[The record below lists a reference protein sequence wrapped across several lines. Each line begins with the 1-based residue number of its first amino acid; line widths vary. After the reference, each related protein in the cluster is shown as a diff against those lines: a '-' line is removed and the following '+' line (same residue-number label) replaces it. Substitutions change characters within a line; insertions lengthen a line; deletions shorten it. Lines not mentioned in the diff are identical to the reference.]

1 MKRLLISV
9 AGLSLITG
17 LTFAQMRDVPP
28 GHWAYQSIEQLVQL
42 GIIEGYPDGTFR
54 PNRTMT
60 RAEFAQAI
68 ARAYRNIDQR
78 LVALNRRV
86 EELANRPQGGGQ
98 TDTSALERQINE
110 LRAQVQELQKLNEAI
125 QTLQRLAQTF
135 QQELAGLGVDVDT
148 LKRDFASLRARV
160 EALEGKEEK
169 FKMSGDLTFG
179 VYGAHSIDGKDV
191 YTYNR
196 TTVDPGKFLETIA
209 VPHELGLTF
218 SGQINDEVT
227 GSATFIL
234 GNYLPYVKGS
244 GKSAFANNP
253 LIQQQVPS
261 ITAPYAIGNTDI
273 VIWEAFVKAPI
284 DIFGAKVDV
293 TVGRYPAKITPF
305 TLQRIKPDYYLN
317 FPRYGDGAF
326 RVDGGALGFDFDTFR
341 LNLWAAQVNQQS
353 NNGVFNR
360 LFAQNHNSSV
370 VDAGNDPVAIDQFAG
385 ARLEFDA
392 IRGEETNL
400 TIGATYYAAGLGT
413 NRNFRFGTLNPQ
425 NVNPRPINRM
435 DVFGADI
442 KAKFA
447 GFNIG
452 VEYAQSDFLRDTD
465 RVLSKDNWALDA
477 NLGYNFG
484 PNLGIT
490 AGYREVR
497 PYFAA
502 PGAWGRVG
510 YLYNPSDLRGF
521 YAGVNYA
528 ASEDLKINI
537 TGAFLEGTGRIAPP
551 NGYGTSDEVIQ
562 VLAGVDYRLTDRLNV
577 SLNYEGVFW
586 NLKGS
591 GGGAKPVW
599 NYLTLGV
606 GYDLG
611 ENTALNV
618 LYQIIDTDG
627 KGVGSA
633 NIGGQLV
640 GGVFTG
646 GPAPG
651 KNGGAVAATTLSVK
665 F

>member
-42 GIIEGYPDGTFR
+42 GIIEGFPDGTFR

-68 ARAYRNIDQR
+68 ARAYRNIDER
-78 LVALNRRV
+78 LRALDRRIS
-86 EELANRPQGGGQ
+86 EIRPQGGQ
-98 TDTSALERQINE
+98 QVDTSALERQINE
-110 LRAQVQELQKLNEAI
+110 LRAQIEELKKLNEAI

-191 YTYNR
+191 YTFNR
-196 TTVDPGKFLETIA
+196 TTIGSGKFLQEIA

-218 SGQINDEVT
+218 SGQLNDEVT

-234 GNYLPYVKGS
+234 GNYLPYVRGA
-244 GKSAFANNP
+244 GKSALTTF
-253 LIQQQVPS
+253 
-261 ITAPYAIGNTDI
+261 TGPYAIGNTDI

-284 DIFGAKVDV
+284 DLFGAKVDV

-326 RVDGGALGFDFDTFR
+326 RVDGGAFSFDFDTFR

-353 NNGVFNR
+353 TGGFVFNR

-370 VDAGNDPVAIDQFAG
+370 VNAGNNPVSIDQFAG

-400 TIGATYYAAGLGT
+400 TVGATYYAAGLGT
-413 NRNFRFGTLNPQ
+413 NQNFRFGTLNPQ
-425 NVNPRPINRM
+425 NVNPRPIDRL

-447 GFNIG
+447 GFDIG
-452 VEYAQSDFLRDTD
+452 VEYAQSDFLNGTS
-465 RVLSKDNWALDA
+465 RVLSTDNWALDA

-521 YAGVNYA
+521 YAGVNYT
-528 ASEDLKINI
+528 ASEDLKINL
-537 TGAFLEGTGRIAPP
+537 TGAFLEGTGRVV
-551 NGYGTSDEVIQ
+551 NGYTTNDEVIQ
-562 VLAGVDYRLTDRLNV
+562 VLAGVDYRLSERLNV

-586 NLKGS
+586 KLGS
-591 GGGAKPVW
+591 VAGSPKPVW

-627 KGVGSA
+627 KGA
-633 NIGGQLV
+633 PAA
-640 GGVFTG
+640 FRG
-646 GPAPG
+646 GPNAN

>member
-1 MKRLLISV
+1 MKRWLISV

-68 ARAYRNIDQR
+68 ARAYRNIDER
-78 LVALNRRV
+78 LRALDRRIS
-86 EELANRPQGGGQ
+86 EIRPQDDQ
-98 TDTSALERQINE
+98 KVDTSALERQINE
-110 LRAQVQELQKLNEAI
+110 LRAQIEELKKLNEAI

-179 VYGAHSIDGKDV
+179 VYGAYSIDGKDV
-191 YTYNR
+191 FTLNR
-196 TTVDPGKFLETIA
+196 TTLGPGKFLEAIA

-218 SGQINDEVT
+218 SGQLNDEVS

-234 GNYLPYVKGS
+234 GNYLPYVGGS
-244 GKSAFANNP
+244 GLSA
-253 LIQQQVPS
+253 L
-261 ITAPYAIGNTDI
+261 TAFTGPYTIGNTDI

-284 DIFGAKVDV
+284 DIFGAKVNL

-326 RVDGGALGFDFDTFR
+326 RVDGGALSFDFDTFR

-370 VDAGNDPVAIDQFAG
+370 VDAGNNPVAIDQFAG

-400 TIGATYYAAGLGT
+400 TVGATYYAAGVGRG
-413 NRNFRFGTLNPQ
+413 RNFRFGTLNPQ
-425 NVNPRPINRM
+425 NVNPRPIDRL

-452 VEYAQSDFLRDTD
+452 VEYAQSDFLRDTN
-465 RVLSKDNWALDA
+465 RVLSRDNWALNA
-477 NLGYNFG
+477 NLGYSFG

-490 AGYREVR
+490 AGYLEVR

-502 PGAWGRVG
+502 PGAWGRIG

-521 YAGVNYA
+521 YAGVNYT
-528 ASEDLKINI
+528 ASEDLKINLS
-537 TGAFLEGTGRIAPP
+537 GAFLEGTGRVPR
-551 NGYGTSDEVIQ
+551 GYTKNDELIQ
-562 VLAGVDYRLTDRLNV
+562 VLAGVDYRLSERFTV

-591 GGGAKPVW
+591 GGGRKPVW
-599 NYLTLGV
+599 NYFTLGV

-618 LYQIIDTDG
+618 LYQILDTDG
-627 KGVGSA
+627 KGTPVPFS
-633 NIGGQLV
+633 
-640 GGVFTG
+640 G
-646 GPAPG
+646 GPATDR
-651 KNGGAVAATTLSVK
+651 KNSGAVAATTLSVK

>member
-1 MKRLLISV
+1 MKRLLVTV

-42 GIIEGYPDGTFR
+42 GILEGYPDGAFR

-68 ARAYRNIDQR
+68 ARAYRNIDER
-78 LVALNRRV
+78 LRALDRRIS
-86 EELANRPQGGGQ
+86 EIRPQDQ
-98 TDTSALERQINE
+98 QVDTSALERQINE

-179 VYGAHSIDGKDV
+179 VYGTHDIDRKNV

-196 TTVDPGKFLETIA
+196 TTVGSNILQTIA

-218 SGQINDEVT
+218 SGQLNDEVT

-234 GNYLPYVKGS
+234 GNYLPYVGGS
-244 GKSAFANNP
+244 GKSA
-253 LIQQQVPS
+253 L
-261 ITAPYAIGNTDI
+261 TAFTGPYTIDNTDI

-284 DIFGAKVDV
+284 DLFGAKVDV

-326 RVDGGALGFDFDTFR
+326 RVDGGALGFNFDTFR

-360 LFAQNHNSSV
+360 LFAQNHNASV
-370 VDAGNDPVAIDQFAG
+370 VDANNNPVAIDQFTG

-392 IRGEETNL
+392 IRGEDTNL
-400 TIGATYYAAGLGT
+400 TVGATYYAAGIGAGQ
-413 NRNFRFGTLNPQ
+413 NFQFGTLNPQ
-425 NVNPRPINRM
+425 NVNPRPIDRL

-452 VEYAQSDFLRDTD
+452 VEYAQSDFLRDTN
-465 RVLSKDNWALDA
+465 RVLSTDNWALDA
-477 NLGYNFG
+477 NLGYSFG

-490 AGYREVR
+490 AGYLEVR

-521 YAGVNYA
+521 YAGVNYT
-528 ASEDLKINI
+528 ASEDLKINL
-537 TGAFLEGTGRIAPP
+537 TGAFLEGTGRVA
-551 NGYGTSDEVIQ
+551 NGYTTNDEVIQ

-586 NLKGS
+586 KLGS
-591 GGGAKPVW
+591 VPGSPKPVW
-599 NYLTLGV
+599 NYFTLGV
-606 GYDLG
+606 GYNLG

-627 KGVGSA
+627 KGTPVPFS
-633 NIGGQLV
+633 
-640 GGVFTG
+640 G
-646 GPAPG
+646 GPATG
-651 KNGGAVAATTLSVK
+651 KNSGAVAATTLSVK

>member
-42 GIIEGYPDGTFR
+42 GILEGYPDGTFR

-68 ARAYRNIDQR
+68 ARAYRNIDER
-78 LVALNRRV
+78 LRALDRRIS
-86 EELANRPQGGGQ
+86 EIRPPDGQ
-98 TDTSALERQINE
+98 PVDTSALEQQINE

-179 VYGAHSIDGKDV
+179 VYAAHSIDGKDV

-196 TTVDPGKFLETIA
+196 TRLGPGKFLEAVA

-218 SGQINDEVT
+218 SGQINEEVS

-234 GNYLPYVKGS
+234 GNYLPYVGGS
-244 GKSAFANNP
+244 GKSAATSF
-253 LIQQQVPS
+253 
-261 ITAPYAIGNTDI
+261 TAPYAISNTDI

-284 DIFGAKVDV
+284 DIFGAKINL

-326 RVDGGALGFDFDTFR
+326 RVDGGAIDLNFDTFR

-353 NNGVFNR
+353 NNGVFNVLR
-360 LFAQNHNSSV
+360 FQNHNSTTT
-370 VDAGNDPVAIDQFAG
+370 APMDQMAG

-392 IRGEETNL
+392 IRGENTNL
-400 TIGATYYAAGLGT
+400 TIGATYYAAGIGPG
-413 NRNFRFGTLNPQ
+413 RSFQFGTLTTTTPAANIDR
-425 NVNPRPINRM
+425 V

-452 VEYAQSDFLRDTD
+452 VEYAQSDFLRDTN
-465 RVLSKDNWALDA
+465 RVLSTDNWALDA

-502 PGAWGRVG
+502 PGAWGRIG

-521 YAGVNYA
+521 YAGVNYT
-528 ASEDLKINI
+528 ASEDLKINL
-537 TGAFLEGTGRIAPP
+537 TGAFLEGTGRVA
-551 NGYGTSDEVIQ
+551 NGYRTNDDVIQ
-562 VLAGVDYRLTDRLNV
+562 VLAGVDYRLSERFTV

-586 NLKGS
+586 NLQGS
-591 GGGAKPVW
+591 GGGRKPVW
-599 NYLTLGV
+599 NYFTLGV
-606 GYDLG
+606 GYNLG

-618 LYQIIDTDG
+618 LYQILDTDG
-627 KGVGSA
+627 KGTPAPFS
-633 NIGGQLV
+633 
-640 GGVFTG
+640 G
-646 GPAPG
+646 GPNAN
-651 KNGGAVAATTLSVK
+651 KNSGAVAATTLSVK

>member
-1 MKRLLISV
+1 MEEDASMKRLLISV

-28 GHWAYQSIEQLVQL
+28 GHWAYQSIEQLVQM

-68 ARAYRNIDQR
+68 ARAYRNIDER
-78 LVALNRRV
+78 LRALDRRIN
-86 EELANRPQGGGQ
+86 EINRPQRDGQ
-98 TDTSALERQINE
+98 QPPTDTSGLQRQIEE
-110 LRAQVQELQKLNEAI
+110 LRKQIDELKKLNEAI

-179 VYGAHSIDGKDV
+179 VYGTHDINRRNV

-196 TTVDPGKFLETIA
+196 TTVGSNILQTIA

-244 GKSAFANNP
+244 GKSALTDLSATATNP
-253 LIQQQVPS
+253 Y
-261 ITAPYAIGNTDI
+261 TIGNTDI
-273 VIWEAFVKAPI
+273 VIWEAYVKAPI

-326 RVDGGALGFDFDTFR
+326 RVDGGALGFNFDTFR

-353 NNGVFNR
+353 NNGVFNVLR
-360 LFAQNHNSSV
+360 FQNHNSTTS
-370 VDAGNDPVAIDQFAG
+370 APMEQMAG

-392 IRGEETNL
+392 IRGEGTNL
-400 TIGATYYAAGLGT
+400 TVGATYYAAGIGAGQ
-413 NRNFRFGTLNPQ
+413 NFQFGTLSTTTPA
-425 NVNPRPINRM
+425 VNIDRV

-452 VEYAQSDFLRDTD
+452 VEYAQSDFLRDTN

-502 PGAWGRVG
+502 PGAWGRIG

-521 YAGVNYA
+521 YAGVNYT
-528 ASEDLKINI
+528 ASEDLKINLS
-537 TGAFLEGTGRIAPP
+537 GAFLEGTGRVTG
-551 NGYGTSDEVIQ
+551 GYTTNDEVIQ
-562 VLAGVDYRLTDRLNV
+562 VLAGVDYRLSERLNV
-577 SLNYEGVFW
+577 SLNYEGVYW
-586 NLKGS
+586 KV
-591 GGGAKPVW
+591 GGVKPVW
-599 NYLTLGV
+599 NYFTLGV

-618 LYQIIDTDG
+618 LYQILDTDG
-627 KGVGSA
+627 KGVTGAAFS
-633 NIGGQLV
+633 
-640 GGVFTG
+640 G
-646 GPAPG
+646 GPATG
-651 KNGGAVAATTLSVK
+651 KNSGAVAATTLSVK

>member
-1 MKRLLISV
+1 MKRLLVTV

-42 GIIEGYPDGTFR
+42 GILEGYPDGTFR

-68 ARAYRNIDQR
+68 ARAYRNIDER
-78 LVALNRRV
+78 LRALDRRIS
-86 EELANRPQGGGQ
+86 EIRPQSDQ
-98 TDTSALERQINE
+98 QVDTSALERQINE

-196 TTVDPGKFLETIA
+196 TRLGPGKFLEAIA

-218 SGQINDEVT
+218 SGQINDEVS

-244 GKSAFANNP
+244 GKSALTDLTNLA
-253 LIQQQVPS
+253 
-261 ITAPYAIGNTDI
+261 TAPYAIGNTDI

-326 RVDGGALGFDFDTFR
+326 RVDGGALGFNFDTFR

-370 VDAGNDPVAIDQFAG
+370 VDAGNNPIAIDQFAG

-400 TIGATYYAAGLGT
+400 TVGATYYAAGIGPQ
-413 NRNFRFGTLNPQ
+413 RNFRFGTLTPS
-425 NVNPRPINRM
+425 NVNQNPINRV

-465 RVLSKDNWALDA
+465 RELSSDNWALDA

-521 YAGVNYA
+521 YAGVNYT
-528 ASEDLKINI
+528 ASEDLKINL
-537 TGAFLEGTGRIAPP
+537 TGAFLEGTGRVA
-551 NGYGTSDEVIQ
+551 NGYTTNDEVIQ

-627 KGVGSA
+627 KGTPAPFS
-633 NIGGQLV
+633 
-640 GGVFTG
+640 G
-646 GPAPG
+646 GPATG
-651 KNGGAVAATTLSVK
+651 KNSGAVAATTLSVK

>member
-1 MKRLLISV
+1 MKRLLMSV

-42 GIIEGYPDGTFR
+42 GIIEGFPDGTFR

-68 ARAYRNIDQR
+68 ARAYRNIDER
-78 LVALNRRV
+78 LRALDRRIS
-86 EELANRPQGGGQ
+86 EIRPQDGQ
-98 TDTSALERQINE
+98 QVDTSALERKINE
-110 LRAQVQELQKLNEAI
+110 LSSQVQELQKLNEAI

-179 VYGAHSIDGKDV
+179 VYGAHSIDGNDV

-196 TTVDPGKFLETIA
+196 TTIGSGKFLQEIA

-218 SGQINDEVT
+218 SGQLNDEVT

-234 GNYLPYVKGS
+234 GNYLPYVGGS
-244 GKSAFANNP
+244 GKSA
-253 LIQQQVPS
+253 L
-261 ITAPYAIGNTDI
+261 TAFTGPYTIGNTDI

-326 RVDGGALGFDFDTFR
+326 RVDGGALGFNFDTFR

-370 VDAGNDPVAIDQFAG
+370 VDTTNNPVAIEQFTG

-392 IRGEETNL
+392 IRGEDTNL
-400 TIGATYYAAGLGT
+400 TVGATYYAAGLGA

-425 NVNPRPINRM
+425 NVNPRPIDRL

-452 VEYAQSDFLRDTD
+452 IEYAQSDFLNDTN
-465 RVLSKDNWALDA
+465 RVLSSDNWALDA

-537 TGAFLEGTGRIAPP
+537 TGAFLEGTGRIPPPPIPPP

-618 LYQIIDTDG
+618 LYQILDTDG
-627 KGVGSA
+627 KGA
-633 NIGGQLV
+633 PAA
-640 GGVFTG
+640 FRG
-646 GPAPG
+646 GPNAN

>member
-42 GIIEGYPDGTFR
+42 GILEGYPDGTFR

-68 ARAYRNIDQR
+68 ARAYRNIDER
-78 LVALNRRV
+78 LRALDRR
-86 EELANRPQGGGQ
+86 L
-98 TDTSALERQINE
+98 TALEQRPTPETQPGDTTELQRQIGE
-110 LRAQVQELQKLNEAI
+110 LRNQIQELQKLNEAV

-135 QQELAGLGVDVDT
+135 QQELAGLGVDVDA

-179 VYGAHSIDGKDV
+179 VYAAHSIDGKDV
-191 YTYNR
+191 YTLNR
-196 TTVDPGKFLETIA
+196 TTLGPGKFLEAIA

-218 SGQINDEVT
+218 SGQINEEVS

-234 GNYLPYVKGS
+234 GNYLPYVGGS
-244 GKSAFANNP
+244 GKSAATSF
-253 LIQQQVPS
+253 
-261 ITAPYAIGNTDI
+261 TAPYAISNTDI

-326 RVDGGALGFDFDTFR
+326 RVDGGALGFNFDTFR

-353 NNGVFNR
+353 NNGVFNVLR
-360 LFAQNHNSSV
+360 FQNHNSTTS
-370 VDAGNDPVAIDQFAG
+370 APMEQFAG

-392 IRGEETNL
+392 IRGEGTNL
-400 TIGATYYAAGLGT
+400 TVGATYYAAGIGT
-413 NRNFRFGTLNPQ
+413 AQNFNFAGGLPEAAN
-425 NVNPRPINRM
+425 INRV

-452 VEYAQSDFLRDTD
+452 VEYAQSDFLRDTN
-465 RVLSKDNWALDA
+465 RVLSTDNWALDA

-521 YAGVNYA
+521 YAGVNYT
-528 ASEDLKINI
+528 ASEDLKINLS
-537 TGAFLEGTGRIAPP
+537 GAFLEGTGRARVDNNIV
-551 NGYGTSDEVIQ
+551 GYRTNDEVIQ
-562 VLAGVDYRLTDRLNV
+562 VLAGVDYRLSDRWNV

-586 NLKGS
+586 NLQGS
-591 GGGAKPVW
+591 GGGRKPVW
-599 NYLTLGV
+599 NYFTLGV
-606 GYDLG
+606 GYNLG

-618 LYQIIDTDG
+618 LYQILDTDG
-627 KGVGSA
+627 KGVTGA
-633 NIGGQLV
+633 A
-640 GGVFTG
+640 FRG
-646 GPAPG
+646 GPAER
-651 KNGGAVAATTLSVK
+651 KNSGAVAATTLSVK

>member
-42 GIIEGYPDGTFR
+42 GILEGYPDGTFR

-68 ARAYRNIDQR
+68 ARAYRNIDER
-78 LVALNRRV
+78 LRALDRRIS
-86 EELANRPQGGGQ
+86 EISPQGGQ
-98 TDTSALERQINE
+98 QVDTSALERQINE
-110 LRAQVQELQKLNEAI
+110 LRAQIEELKNLNEAI

-191 YTYNR
+191 FTFNR
-196 TTVDPGKFLETIA
+196 TTIGSGKFLEEIA

-244 GKSAFANNP
+244 GKSALTTF
-253 LIQQQVPS
+253 S
-261 ITAPYAIGNTDI
+261 DPYAIGNTDI

-326 RVDGGALGFDFDTFR
+326 RVDGGALGFNFDTFR

-360 LFAQNHNSSV
+360 LFAQNHNASV
-370 VDAGNDPVAIDQFAG
+370 VDANNNPVAIDQFTG

-392 IRGEETNL
+392 IRGEDTNL
-400 TIGATYYAAGLGT
+400 TVGATYYAAGIGAGQ
-413 NRNFRFGTLNPQ
+413 NFQFGTLVTTTPA
-425 NVNPRPINRM
+425 VNIDRV

-452 VEYAQSDFLRDTD
+452 VEYAQSDFLRDTN
-465 RVLSKDNWALDA
+465 RVLSTDNWALDA
-477 NLGYNFG
+477 NLGYSFG

-490 AGYREVR
+490 AGYLEVR

-521 YAGVNYA
+521 YAGVNYT
-528 ASEDLKINI
+528 ASEDLKISL
-537 TGAFLEGTGRIAPP
+537 TGAFLEGTGRVA
-551 NGYGTSDEVIQ
+551 NGYTTNDEVIQ
-562 VLAGVDYRLTDRLNV
+562 VLAGVDYRLSERFTV

-627 KGVGSA
+627 KGTPVPFS
-633 NIGGQLV
+633 
-640 GGVFTG
+640 G
-646 GPAPG
+646 GPATG
-651 KNGGAVAATTLSVK
+651 KNSGAVAATTLSVK

>member
-42 GIIEGYPDGTFR
+42 GIIEGFPDGTFR

-68 ARAYRNIDQR
+68 ARAYRNIDER
-78 LVALNRRV
+78 LRALDRRIS
-86 EELANRPQGGGQ
+86 EIRPQDQ
-98 TDTSALERQINE
+98 QVDTSALERQINE

-179 VYGAHSIDGKDV
+179 VYGTHDIDRKNV

-196 TTVDPGKFLETIA
+196 TTVGSNILQTIA

-218 SGQINDEVT
+218 SGQLNDEVT

-234 GNYLPYVKGS
+234 GNYLPYVRGA
-244 GKSAFANNP
+244 GKSALTTF
-253 LIQQQVPS
+253 S
-261 ITAPYAIGNTDI
+261 GPYAIGNTDI

-284 DIFGAKVDV
+284 DLFGAKVDV

-326 RVDGGALGFDFDTFR
+326 RVDGGALGFNFDTFR

-360 LFAQNHNSSV
+360 LLAQNHNSSV
-370 VDAGNDPVAIDQFAG
+370 VDAGNNPVAIDQFAG

-400 TIGATYYAAGLGT
+400 TVGATYYAAGVGRG
-413 NRNFRFGTLNPQ
+413 RNFRFGTLTTTTPA
-425 NVNPRPINRM
+425 VNIDRV

-442 KAKFA
+442 KARFA

-452 VEYAQSDFLRDTD
+452 VEYAQSDFLRDTN
-465 RVLSKDNWALDA
+465 RVLSKDNWALNA
-477 NLGYNFG
+477 NLGYSFG

-490 AGYREVR
+490 AGYLEVR

-502 PGAWGRVG
+502 PGAWGRIG

-521 YAGVNYA
+521 YAGVNYI
-528 ASEDLKINI
+528 ASQDLKINL
-537 TGAFLEGTGRIAPP
+537 TGAFLEGTGRARLGNNIVSYRT
-551 NGYGTSDEVIQ
+551 NDEVIQ
-562 VLAGVDYRLTDRLNV
+562 VLAGVDYRLSERFTV

-586 NLKGS
+586 NLQGS
-591 GGGAKPVW
+591 GGGRKPVW
-599 NYLTLGV
+599 NYFTLGV

-618 LYQIIDTDG
+618 LYQILDTDG
-627 KGVGSA
+627 RGTPVPFS
-633 NIGGQLV
+633 
-640 GGVFTG
+640 G
-646 GPAPG
+646 GPATDRR
-651 KNGGAVAATTLSVK
+651 NSGAVAATTLSVK

>member
-42 GIIEGYPDGTFR
+42 GILEGYPDGTFR

-68 ARAYRNIDQR
+68 ARAYRNIDER
-78 LVALNRRV
+78 LRALDRRIS
-86 EELANRPQGGGQ
+86 EIRPPDGQ
-98 TDTSALERQINE
+98 PVDTSALERQINE
-110 LRAQVQELQKLNEAI
+110 LRAQIEELKKLNEAI

-179 VYGAHSIDGKDV
+179 VYGTHDIDRKNV

-196 TTVDPGKFLETIA
+196 TTVGSNILQTIA

-218 SGQINDEVT
+218 SGQLNDEVT

-234 GNYLPYVKGS
+234 GNYLPYVRGA
-244 GKSAFANNP
+244 GKSALTTF
-253 LIQQQVPS
+253 
-261 ITAPYAIGNTDI
+261 TGPYAIGNTDI

-284 DIFGAKVDV
+284 DLFGAKVDV

-326 RVDGGALGFDFDTFR
+326 RVDGGAFSFDFDTFR

-353 NNGVFNR
+353 TGGFVFNR

-370 VDAGNDPVAIDQFAG
+370 VDAGNNPVAIDQFAG

-400 TIGATYYAAGLGT
+400 TVGATYYAAGIGPR
-413 NRNFRFGTLNPQ
+413 RNFQFINTRTLASTTPAGN
-425 NVNPRPINRM
+425 INRV

-452 VEYAQSDFLRDTD
+452 VEYAQSDFLRDTN

-521 YAGVNYA
+521 YAGVNYT
-528 ASEDLKINI
+528 ASEDLKINL
-537 TGAFLEGTGRIAPP
+537 TGAFLEGTGRVT
-551 NGYGTSDEVIQ
+551 NGYTTNDEVIQ
-562 VLAGVDYRLTDRLNV
+562 VLAGVDYRLSERLNV

-586 NLKGS
+586 KLGS
-591 GGGAKPVW
+591 VARSPKPVW

-627 KGVGSA
+627 KGA
-633 NIGGQLV
+633 PAA
-640 GGVFTG
+640 FRG
-646 GPAPG
+646 GPNAN

>member
-1 MKRLLISV
+1 MEEDASMKRLLISV

-78 LVALNRRV
+78 LVALNRRI

-98 TDTSALERQINE
+98 QVDTSALERQINE
-110 LRAQVQELQKLNEAI
+110 LRAQIEELKKLNEAI

-179 VYGAHSIDGKDV
+179 VYGAHSIDARDV
-191 YTYNR
+191 YTLNR
-196 TTVDPGKFLETIA
+196 TTLGPGQFLEAIS

-234 GNYLPYVKGS
+234 GNYLPYVGGS
-244 GKSAFANNP
+244 GKSALTVVPFP
-253 LIQQQVPS
+253 L
-261 ITAPYAIGNTDI
+261 PYAISNTDI

-284 DIFGAKVDV
+284 DIFGAKVDL

-326 RVDGGALGFDFDTFR
+326 RVDGGALGFNFDTFR

-353 NNGVFNR
+353 NNGVFNT
-360 LFAQNHNSSV
+360 LNFQNHNSNTVISNSTTS
-370 VDAGNDPVAIDQFAG
+370 APMEQFAG

-400 TIGATYYAAGLGT
+400 TVGATYYAAGIGPGRDFIFVPSGVVAA
-413 NRNFRFGTLNPQ
+413 NIDR
-425 NVNPRPINRM
+425 V

-452 VEYAQSDFLRDTD
+452 VEYAQSDFLNNTN
-465 RVLSKDNWALDA
+465 RVLNTDNWALDA
-477 NLGYNFG
+477 NLGYNFSE
-484 PNLGIT
+484 NLGIT

-502 PGAWGRVG
+502 PGAWGRIG

-528 ASEDLKINI
+528 ASEDLKINL
-537 TGAFLEGTGRIAPP
+537 TGTFLEGTGRVA
-551 NGYGTSDEVIQ
+551 NGYTTGDELIQ
-562 VLAGVDYRLTDRLNV
+562 VLAGVDYRLSDRWNV
-577 SLNYEGVFW
+577 SLNYEGVYW
-586 NLKGS
+586 KLGS
-591 GGGAKPVW
+591 LLGSPKPVW
-599 NYLTLGV
+599 NYFTLGV
-606 GYDLG
+606 GYNLG

-618 LYQIIDTDG
+618 LYQILDTDG
-627 KGVGSA
+627 KGVG
-633 NIGGQLV
+633 
-640 GGVFTG
+640 GVFSG
-646 GPAPG
+646 GPAAG
-651 KNGGAVAATTLSVK
+651 KNSGAVAATTLSVK

>member
-1 MKRLLISV
+1 MKRWLISV

-42 GIIEGYPDGTFR
+42 GILEGYPDGTFR

-68 ARAYRNIDQR
+68 ARAYRNIDER
-78 LVALNRRV
+78 LRALDRRIS
-86 EELANRPQGGGQ
+86 EIRPQDDQ
-98 TDTSALERQINE
+98 RVDTSALERQINE
-110 LRAQVQELQKLNEAI
+110 LRAQIEELKKLNEAI

-179 VYGAHSIDGKDV
+179 VYGAHSIDGRDV
-191 YTYNR
+191 FTLNR
-196 TTVDPGKFLETIA
+196 TRLGSGKFLQEIA

-234 GNYLPYVKGS
+234 GNYLPYVGGS
-244 GKSAFANNP
+244 GLSA
-253 LIQQQVPS
+253 L
-261 ITAPYAIGNTDI
+261 TAFTGPYAIGNTDI

-284 DIFGAKVDV
+284 DIFGAKVNLM
-293 TVGRYPAKITPF
+293 VGRYPAKITPF

-326 RVDGGALGFDFDTFR
+326 RVDGGALSFDFDTFR

-353 NNGVFNR
+353 NNGVFNQ
-360 LFAQNHNSSV
+360 LFVQNHNSSV
-370 VDAGNDPVAIDQFAG
+370 VDPTTPLPGTNPPQPTPVAIDQFAG

-400 TIGATYYAAGLGT
+400 TVGATYYAAGVGRG
-413 NRNFRFGTLNPQ
+413 RNFRFGTLNPQ
-425 NVNPRPINRM
+425 NVIDNRRLIDRV

-442 KAKFA
+442 KARFA

-452 VEYAQSDFLRDTD
+452 VEYAQSDFLRDTN
-465 RVLSKDNWALDA
+465 RVLSKDNWALDV

-502 PGAWGRVG
+502 PGAWGRIG

-521 YAGVNYA
+521 YAGVNYT
-528 ASEDLKINI
+528 ASEDLKINL
-537 TGAFLEGTGRIAPP
+537 TGAFLEGTGRVT
-551 NGYGTSDEVIQ
+551 NGYRTNDELIQ
-562 VLAGVDYRLTDRLNV
+562 VLAGVDYRLSERFTV

-599 NYLTLGV
+599 NYFTLGV
-606 GYDLG
+606 GYNLG

-627 KGVGSA
+627 KGTPVP
-633 NIGGQLV
+633 
-640 GGVFTG
+640 FRG
-646 GPAPG
+646 GPDTPRNN

>member
-1 MKRLLISV
+1 MKRLLMSV

-17 LTFAQMRDVPP
+17 LTFAQMRGVPP

-68 ARAYRNIDQR
+68 ARAYRNIDER
-78 LVALNRRV
+78 LRALDRRIN
-86 EELANRPQGGGQ
+86 EINRPQVSEQ
-98 TDTSALERQINE
+98 QPPTDTSGLQRQIEE
-110 LRAQVQELQKLNEAI
+110 LRKQIDELKKLNEAI

-179 VYGAHSIDGKDV
+179 VYGAHSIDGKGV
-191 YTYNR
+191 YTFNR
-196 TTVDPGKFLETIA
+196 TTIGSGKFLEEIA

-218 SGQINDEVT
+218 SGQLNDEVT

-234 GNYLPYVKGS
+234 GNYLPYVGGS
-244 GKSAFANNP
+244 GKSALTTF
-253 LIQQQVPS
+253 S
-261 ITAPYAIGNTDI
+261 GPYAIGNTDI
-273 VIWEAFVKAPI
+273 VIWEAYVKVPI

-326 RVDGGALGFDFDTFR
+326 RVDGGALGFNFDTFR

-353 NNGVFNR
+353 NNGVFNV
-360 LFAQNHNSSV
+360 LEFQNHNSTTS
-370 VDAGNDPVAIDQFAG
+370 APMEQMAG

-400 TIGATYYAAGLGT
+400 TVGATYYAAGLGT
-413 NRNFRFGTLNPQ
+413 NQNFRFGTLNPQ
-425 NVNPRPINRM
+425 NVNPRPIDRL

-452 VEYAQSDFLRDTD
+452 VEYAQSDFLRDTN
-465 RVLSKDNWALDA
+465 RVLSSDNWALDA

-521 YAGVNYA
+521 YAGVNYT
-528 ASEDLKINI
+528 ASEDLKINLS
-537 TGAFLEGTGRIAPP
+537 GAFLEGTGRVA
-551 NGYGTSDEVIQ
+551 NGYRTNDELIQ
-562 VLAGVDYRLTDRLNV
+562 VLAGIDYRLSERFTV

-586 NLKGS
+586 NLQGS
-591 GGGAKPVW
+591 GGGRKPVW

-627 KGVGSA
+627 KGTPAPFS
-633 NIGGQLV
+633 
-640 GGVFTG
+640 G
-646 GPAPG
+646 GPATG
-651 KNGGAVAATTLSVK
+651 KNSGAVAATTLSVK

>member
-1 MKRLLISV
+1 MKRLLMSV

-42 GIIEGYPDGTFR
+42 GILEGYPDGTFR
-54 PNRTMT
+54 PNRTLT

-68 ARAYRNIDQR
+68 ARAYRNIDER
-78 LVALNRRV
+78 LRALDRR
-86 EELANRPQGGGQ
+86 L
-98 TDTSALERQINE
+98 TALEQRPTPETQPGDTTELQRQIGE
-110 LRAQVQELQKLNEAI
+110 LRNQIQELQKLNEAV

-135 QQELAGLGVDVDT
+135 QQELAGLGVDVDA

-179 VYGAHSIDGKDV
+179 VYAAHSIDGKDV
-191 YTYNR
+191 YTLNR
-196 TTVDPGKFLETIA
+196 TTLGPGKFLEAIA

-234 GNYLPYVKGS
+234 GNYLPYVGGS
-244 GKSAFANNP
+244 GKSAATSF
-253 LIQQQVPS
+253 
-261 ITAPYAIGNTDI
+261 TAPYAISNTDI

-326 RVDGGALGFDFDTFR
+326 RVDGGALGFNFDTFR

-353 NNGVFNR
+353 TGGFVFNR
-360 LFAQNHNSSV
+360 LFVQNHNSTTSR
-370 VDAGNDPVAIDQFAG
+370 PIDQFAG

-392 IRGEETNL
+392 IRGEDTNL
-400 TIGATYYAAGLGT
+400 TVGATYYAAGIGAGQ
-413 NRNFRFGTLNPQ
+413 NFNFAGGSAEA
-425 NVNPRPINRM
+425 VNIDRV
-435 DVFGADI
+435 DVFGADV

-452 VEYAQSDFLRDTD
+452 VEYAQSDFLRDTN
-465 RVLSKDNWALDA
+465 RVLSSDNWALDA

-502 PGAWGRVG
+502 PGAWGRIG

-521 YAGVNYA
+521 YAGVNYT
-528 ASEDLKINI
+528 ASQDLKFNL
-537 TGAFLEGTGRIAPP
+537 TGAFLEGTGRVAG
-551 NGYGTSDEVIQ
+551 GYTTNDELIQ
-562 VLAGVDYRLTDRLNV
+562 VLAGVDYRLSDRWNV
-577 SLNYEGVFW
+577 SLNYEGVYW
-586 NLKGS
+586 KV
-591 GGGAKPVW
+591 GGVKPVW
-599 NYLTLGV
+599 NYFTLGV
-606 GYDLG
+606 GYNLG

-618 LYQIIDTDG
+618 LYQILDTDG
-627 KGVGSA
+627 KGVTGTAFS
-633 NIGGQLV
+633 
-640 GGVFTG
+640 G
-646 GPAPG
+646 GPATG
-651 KNGGAVAATTLSVK
+651 KNSGAVAATTLSVK

>member
-1 MKRLLISV
+1 MKRLLMSV

-42 GIIEGYPDGTFR
+42 GIIEGFPDGTFR

-68 ARAYRNIDQR
+68 ARAYRNIDER
-78 LVALNRRV
+78 LRALDRRIS
-86 EELANRPQGGGQ
+86 EIRPQGDQ
-98 TDTSALERQINE
+98 QVDTSALERQINE
-110 LRAQVQELQKLNEAI
+110 LRNQIQELQKLNEAI

-196 TTVDPGKFLETIA
+196 TRLGPGKFLEAIS

-234 GNYLPYVKGS
+234 GNYLPYVGGS
-244 GKSAFANNP
+244 GKSALTDVRLAA
-253 LIQQQVPS
+253 
-261 ITAPYAIGNTDI
+261 TAPYAIRNTDI

-326 RVDGGALGFDFDTFR
+326 RVDGGALGLNFDTFR

-370 VDAGNDPVAIDQFAG
+370 VDAGNNPVAIDQFAG

-400 TIGATYYAAGLGT
+400 TVGATYYAAGIGPGQ
-413 NRNFRFGTLNPQ
+413 NFTFVPSGVVAANIDR
-425 NVNPRPINRM
+425 V

-452 VEYAQSDFLRDTD
+452 VEYAQSDFLNNTN

-502 PGAWGRVG
+502 PGAWGRIG

-521 YAGVNYA
+521 YAGVNYT
-528 ASEDLKINI
+528 ASEDLKVNL
-537 TGAFLEGTGRIAPP
+537 TGAFLEGTGRVA
-551 NGYGTSDEVIQ
+551 NGYTTNDEVIQ
-562 VLAGVDYRLTDRLNV
+562 VLAGVDYRLSERLNV

-586 NLKGS
+586 KLGS
-591 GGGAKPVW
+591 LAGSPKPVW
-599 NYLTLGV
+599 NYFTLGV

-627 KGVGSA
+627 KGTPAPFS
-633 NIGGQLV
+633 
-640 GGVFTG
+640 G
-646 GPAPG
+646 GPATG

>member
-1 MKRLLISV
+1 
-9 AGLSLITG
+9 
-17 LTFAQMRDVPP
+17 
-28 GHWAYQSIEQLVQL
+28 
-42 GIIEGYPDGTFR
+42 
-54 PNRTMT
+54 
-60 RAEFAQAI
+60 
-68 ARAYRNIDQR
+68 
-78 LVALNRRV
+78 
-86 EELANRPQGGGQ
+86 
-98 TDTSALERQINE
+98 
-110 LRAQVQELQKLNEAI
+110 
-125 QTLQRLAQTF
+125 
-135 QQELAGLGVDVDT
+135 
-148 LKRDFASLRARV
+148 
-160 EALEGKEEK
+160 
-169 FKMSGDLTFG
+169 
-179 VYGAHSIDGKDV
+179 
-191 YTYNR
+191 
-196 TTVDPGKFLETIA
+196 
-209 VPHELGLTF
+209 
-218 SGQINDEVT
+218 
-227 GSATFIL
+227 
-234 GNYLPYVKGS
+234 VKGS
-244 GKSAFANNP
+244 GKSCGLQILTN
-253 LIQQQVPS
+253 LG
-261 ITAPYAIGNTDI
+261 TAPYAIGNTDI

-326 RVDGGALGFDFDTFR
+326 RVDGGALGFNFDTFR

-353 NNGVFNR
+353 NNGVFNV
-360 LFAQNHNSSV
+360 LGFQNHNSTTS
-370 VDAGNDPVAIDQFAG
+370 APMDQMAG

-400 TIGATYYAAGLGT
+400 TVGATYYAAGIGA
-413 NRNFRFGTLNPQ
+413 NQNFTFVPSGIVAANIDR
-425 NVNPRPINRM
+425 V
-435 DVFGADI
+435 DVFGADV

-452 VEYAQSDFLRDTD
+452 IEYAQSDFLNDTN

-521 YAGVNYA
+521 YAGVNYT
-528 ASEDLKINI
+528 ASEDLKINL
-537 TGAFLEGTGRIAPP
+537 TGAFLEGTGRVT
-551 NGYGTSDEVIQ
+551 NGYTTNDEVIQ
-562 VLAGVDYRLTDRLNV
+562 VLAGVDYRLSERLNV

-586 NLKGS
+586 RLGS
-591 GGGAKPVW
+591 VAGSPRPVW
-599 NYLTLGV
+599 NYFTLGV
-606 GYDLG
+606 GYNLG

-627 KGVGSA
+627 KGTPVPFS
-633 NIGGQLV
+633 
-640 GGVFTG
+640 G
-646 GPAPG
+646 GPATG

>member
-1 MKRLLISV
+1 MKRWLISV

-68 ARAYRNIDQR
+68 ARAYRNIDER
-78 LVALNRRV
+78 LRALDRRIS
-86 EELANRPQGGGQ
+86 EIRPQGGGQ
-98 TDTSALERQINE
+98 QVDTSALERQINE
-110 LRAQVQELQKLNEAI
+110 LRAQIEELKKLNEAI

-179 VYGAHSIDGKDV
+179 VYGAHDIDGRDV

-196 TTVDPGKFLETIA
+196 TRLGSGKFLEAIS

-234 GNYLPYVKGS
+234 GNYLPYVGGS
-244 GKSAFANNP
+244 GKSALTTF
-253 LIQQQVPS
+253 
-261 ITAPYAIGNTDI
+261 TGPYAISNTDI

-326 RVDGGALGFDFDTFR
+326 RVDGGALGFNFDTFR

-353 NNGVFNR
+353 NNGVFNV
-360 LFAQNHNSSV
+360 LGFQNHNSTTS
-370 VDAGNDPVAIDQFAG
+370 APMDQMAG

-392 IRGEETNL
+392 IRGEDTNM
-400 TIGATYYAAGLGT
+400 TIGATYYAAGIGPGQ
-413 NRNFRFGTLNPQ
+413 NFQFVNTRTLTTTTPA
-425 NVNPRPINRM
+425 VNIDRV

-452 VEYAQSDFLRDTD
+452 VEYAQSDFLNDTS

-477 NLGYNFG
+477 NLGYNFSE
-484 PNLGIT
+484 NLGIV

-502 PGAWGRVG
+502 PGSWGRIG
-510 YLYNPSDLRGF
+510 YLYNPSDLRSF
-521 YAGVNYA
+521 YAGVNYT
-528 ASEDLKINI
+528 ASEDLKVNL
-537 TGAFLEGTGRIAPP
+537 TGAFLEGTGRVA
-551 NGYGTSDEVIQ
+551 NGYTTNDEVIQ
-562 VLAGVDYRLTDRLNV
+562 VLAGVDYRLSERLNV

-586 NLKGS
+586 KLGS
-591 GGGAKPVW
+591 VAGSPKPVW
-599 NYLTLGV
+599 NYFTLGV
-606 GYDLG
+606 GYNLG

-627 KGVGSA
+627 KGVGGALS
-633 NIGGQLV
+633 
-640 GGVFTG
+640 G

-651 KNGGAVAATTLSVK
+651 KNSGAVAATTLSVK

>member
-42 GIIEGYPDGTFR
+42 GILEGYPDGTFR

-68 ARAYRNIDQR
+68 ARAYRNIDER
-78 LVALNRRV
+78 LRVLDRRIS
-86 EELANRPQGGGQ
+86 EIRPPGDQQ
-98 TDTSALERQINE
+98 VDTSALERQINE
-110 LRAQVQELQKLNEAI
+110 LRAQIEELQKLNEAI

-179 VYGAHSIDGKDV
+179 VYGAYSIDGKNV
-191 YTYNR
+191 YTFNR
-196 TTVDPGKFLETIA
+196 TTIGSGKFLQEIA

-218 SGQINDEVT
+218 SGQLNDEVT

-234 GNYLPYVKGS
+234 GNYLPYVRGA
-244 GKSAFANNP
+244 GKSALTTF
-253 LIQQQVPS
+253 
-261 ITAPYAIGNTDI
+261 TGPYAIGNTDI

-284 DIFGAKVDV
+284 GLFGAKVDV

-326 RVDGGALGFDFDTFR
+326 RVDGGAFSFDFDTFR

-370 VDAGNDPVAIDQFAG
+370 VDAGNNPVAIDQFAG

-400 TIGATYYAAGLGT
+400 TVGATYYAAGVGRG
-413 NRNFRFGTLNPQ
+413 RNFRFGTLNPR
-425 NVNPRPINRM
+425 NVNPRPIDRL

-447 GFNIG
+447 GFKIG
-452 VEYAQSDFLRDTD
+452 VEYAQSDFLRDTN

-502 PGAWGRVG
+502 PGAWGRIG

-521 YAGVNYA
+521 YAGVNYT
-528 ASEDLKINI
+528 ASEDLKINL
-537 TGAFLEGTGRIAPP
+537 TGAFLEGTGRVA
-551 NGYGTSDEVIQ
+551 NGYRTNDELIQ
-562 VLAGVDYRLTDRLNV
+562 VLAGVDYRLSERFTV

-627 KGVGSA
+627 KGTPAPFS
-633 NIGGQLV
+633 
-640 GGVFTG
+640 G
-646 GPAPG
+646 GPATG
-651 KNGGAVAATTLSVK
+651 KNSGAVAATTLSVK

>member
-42 GIIEGYPDGTFR
+42 GILEGYPDGTFR

-68 ARAYRNIDQR
+68 ARAYRNIDER
-78 LVALNRRV
+78 LRALDRRLTAV
-86 EELANRPQGGGQ
+86 EQGGGGGGGGQ
-98 TDTSALERQINE
+98 QPPPTEDLQRQINE
-110 LRAQVQELQKLNEAI
+110 LRNQIQELQKLNEAL

-196 TTVDPGKFLETIA
+196 TTIGSGKFLQEIA

-234 GNYLPYVKGS
+234 GNYLPYVRGA
-244 GKSAFANNP
+244 GKSALTTF
-253 LIQQQVPS
+253 
-261 ITAPYAIGNTDI
+261 TGPYAIGNTDI

-326 RVDGGALGFDFDTFR
+326 RVDGGALGLDFDTFR

-353 NNGVFNR
+353 NNGVFNQ

-370 VDAGNDPVAIDQFAG
+370 VDAGNNPVAIDQFAG

-400 TIGATYYAAGLGT
+400 TVGATYYAAGLGT
-413 NRNFRFGTLNPQ
+413 NRNFRFGTLAPA
-425 NVNPRPINRM
+425 NVNTNPIDRM

-447 GFNIG
+447 GFNISL
-452 VEYAQSDFLRDTD
+452 EYAQSDFLRDTN
-465 RVLSKDNWALDA
+465 RVLSKDNWALNA

-490 AGYREVR
+490 AGYLEVR

-528 ASEDLKINI
+528 ASEDLKINL
-537 TGAFLEGTGRIAPP
+537 TGALLEGTGRVA
-551 NGYGTSDEVIQ
+551 NGYRTNDDVIQ
-562 VLAGVDYRLTDRLNV
+562 VLAGVDYRLSERFSV

-586 NLKGS
+586 NLQGS
-591 GGGAKPVW
+591 GGGRKPVW

-627 KGVGSA
+627 KGTPVPFS
-633 NIGGQLV
+633 
-640 GGVFTG
+640 G
-646 GPAPG
+646 GPATG

>member
-68 ARAYRNIDQR
+68 ARAYRNIDER
-78 LVALNRRV
+78 LRALDRRIS
-86 EELANRPQGGGQ
+86 EIRPSEGQ
-98 TDTSALERQINE
+98 PADTSALERQIGE
-110 LRAQVQELQKLNEAI
+110 LRNQIQELQKLNEAI

-169 FKMSGDLTFG
+169 FTMSGDLTFG

-191 YTYNR
+191 YTFNR
-196 TTVDPGKFLETIA
+196 TTLGSGKLLESIA
-209 VPHELGLTF
+209 VTHELGLTF
-218 SGQINDEVT
+218 SGQINDEVS

-234 GNYLPYVKGS
+234 GNYLPYVGGA
-244 GKSAFANNP
+244 GKSALTTF
-253 LIQQQVPS
+253 
-261 ITAPYAIGNTDI
+261 TTPYTVGNTDI
-273 VIWEAFVKAPI
+273 TIWEAFVKAPI
-284 DIFGAKVDV
+284 DLFGARVNV
-293 TVGRYPAKITPF
+293 TVGRFPAKLTPF

-326 RVDGGALGFDFDTFR
+326 RVDGGAVDFNFDTFR

-353 NNGVFNR
+353 NNGVFNV
-360 LFAQNHNSSV
+360 LNFQNHNSTTSS
-370 VDAGNDPVAIDQFAG
+370 PMEQFAG

-400 TIGATYYAAGLGT
+400 TVGATYYAAGIGVGQSF
-413 NRNFRFGTLNPQ
+413 NFVPSGVVAANIDR
-425 NVNPRPINRM
+425 V
-435 DVFGADI
+435 DVFGGDI

-452 VEYAQSDFLRDTD
+452 VEYAQSDFLNNTT
-465 RVLSKDNWALDA
+465 RVLSTDNWALDA
-477 NLGYNFG
+477 NLGYNFSD
-484 PNLGIT
+484 NLGVV

-502 PGAWGRVG
+502 PGSWGRVG

-528 ASEDLKINI
+528 ASQDLKVNL
-537 TGAFLEGTGRIAPP
+537 TGAFLEGTGRVT
-551 NGYGTSDEVIQ
+551 NGYTTNDEVIQ
-562 VLAGVDYRLTDRLNV
+562 VLAGVDYRLSDRWNV

-586 NLKGS
+586 KLGS
-591 GGGAKPVW
+591 ISGSPKPVW
-599 NYLTLGV
+599 NYFTLGV
-606 GYDLG
+606 GYNLG
-611 ENTALNV
+611 ENAALNV
-618 LYQIIDTDG
+618 LYQILDTDG
-627 KGVGSA
+627 KGVGGAFS
-633 NIGGQLV
+633 
-640 GGVFTG
+640 G
-646 GPAPG
+646 GPNAN
-651 KNGGAVAATTLSVK
+651 KNSGAVAATTLSVK

>member
-1 MKRLLISV
+1 MEEDASMKRLLISV

-28 GHWAYQSIEQLVQL
+28 GHWAYQSIEQLVQM

-68 ARAYRNIDQR
+68 ARAYRNIDER
-78 LVALNRRV
+78 LRALDRRIS
-86 EELANRPQGGGQ
+86 EIRPQSDQ
-98 TDTSALERQINE
+98 QQVDTSALERQINE

-191 YTYNR
+191 YTFNR
-196 TTVDPGKFLETIA
+196 TTIGSGKFLQEIA

-218 SGQINDEVT
+218 SGQINDEVS

-234 GNYLPYVKGS
+234 GNYLPYVGGS
-244 GKSAFANNP
+244 GKSA
-253 LIQQQVPS
+253 L
-261 ITAPYAIGNTDI
+261 TAFTGPYTIGNTDI
-273 VIWEAFVKAPI
+273 VIWEAYVKAPI

-326 RVDGGALGFDFDTFR
+326 RVDGGALGFNFDTFR

-353 NNGVFNR
+353 NNGVFNV
-360 LFAQNHNSSV
+360 LGFQNHNSTTS
-370 VDAGNDPVAIDQFAG
+370 APMEQMAG

-392 IRGEETNL
+392 IRGEDTNL
-400 TIGATYYAAGLGT
+400 TVGATYYAAGIGSGQS
-413 NRNFRFGTLNPQ
+413 FQFGTLTTTTPAANIDR
-425 NVNPRPINRM
+425 V

-452 VEYAQSDFLRDTD
+452 VEYAQSDFLRDTN
-465 RVLSKDNWALDA
+465 RVLSTDNWALDA
-477 NLGYNFG
+477 NLGYNFS

-502 PGAWGRVG
+502 PGAWGRIG

-521 YAGVNYA
+521 YAGVNYT
-528 ASEDLKINI
+528 ASEDLKINL
-537 TGAFLEGTGRIAPP
+537 TGAFLEGTGRVT
-551 NGYGTSDEVIQ
+551 NGYRTNDELIQ
-562 VLAGVDYRLTDRLNV
+562 VLAGVDYRLSERFTV

-586 NLKGS
+586 NLQGS
-591 GGGAKPVW
+591 GGGRKPVW
-599 NYLTLGV
+599 NYFTLGV
-606 GYDLG
+606 GYNLG

-627 KGVGSA
+627 KVTPAPFS
-633 NIGGQLV
+633 
-640 GGVFTG
+640 G
-646 GPAPG
+646 GPAAG
-651 KNGGAVAATTLSVK
+651 KNSGAVAATTLSVK

>member
-1 MKRLLISV
+1 MEEDASMKRLLISV

-42 GIIEGYPDGTFR
+42 GIIEGFPDGTFR

-68 ARAYRNIDQR
+68 ARAYRNIDER
-78 LVALNRRV
+78 LRALDRRIS
-86 EELANRPQGGGQ
+86 EIRPQDSQ
-98 TDTSALERQINE
+98 PVDTSALERQINE

-196 TTVDPGKFLETIA
+196 TTIGSGKFLEEIA

-218 SGQINDEVT
+218 SGQINDEVI

-244 GKSAFANNP
+244 GKSA
-253 LIQQQVPS
+253 L
-261 ITAPYAIGNTDI
+261 TAFTPPYTISNTDI

-370 VDAGNDPVAIDQFAG
+370 VDAGNNPVSIDQFAG

-400 TIGATYYAAGLGT
+400 TVGATYYAAGIGPQ
-413 NRNFRFGTLNPQ
+413 RNFRFGTLTPS
-425 NVNPRPINRM
+425 NVNQNPINRM

-452 VEYAQSDFLRDTD
+452 VEYAQSDFLRDTN
-465 RVLSKDNWALDA
+465 RELSSDNWALDA

-528 ASEDLKINI
+528 ASEDLKINL
-537 TGAFLEGTGRIAPP
+537 TGAFLEGTGRVL
-551 NGYGTSDEVIQ
+551 NGYKTNDDVIQ
-562 VLAGVDYRLTDRLNV
+562 VLAGVDYRLSERFTV

-599 NYLTLGV
+599 NYFTLGV
-606 GYDLG
+606 GYNLG

-618 LYQIIDTDG
+618 LYQILDTDG
-627 KGVGSA
+627 KGTPAPFS
-633 NIGGQLV
+633 
-640 GGVFTG
+640 G
-646 GPAPG
+646 GPATG
-651 KNGGAVAATTLSVK
+651 KNSGAVAATTLSVK

>member
-1 MKRLLISV
+1 MKRLLVTV

-17 LTFAQMRDVPP
+17 LTFAQMRGVPP

-68 ARAYRNIDQR
+68 ARAYRNIDER
-78 LVALNRRV
+78 LRALDRRIS
-86 EELANRPQGGGQ
+86 EINRPQVSEQ
-98 TDTSALERQINE
+98 QPPTDTSGLQRQIEE
-110 LRAQVQELQKLNEAI
+110 LRKQIDELKKLNEAI

-191 YTYNR
+191 YTFNR
-196 TTVDPGKFLETIA
+196 TTIGSGKFLQEIA

-218 SGQINDEVT
+218 SGQINDEVS

-234 GNYLPYVKGS
+234 GNYLPYVGGS
-244 GKSAFANNP
+244 GKSA
-253 LIQQQVPS
+253 L
-261 ITAPYAIGNTDI
+261 TAFTPPYTISNTDI
-273 VIWEAFVKAPI
+273 VIWEAYVKAPI

-326 RVDGGALGFDFDTFR
+326 RVDGGALGFNFDTFR

-353 NNGVFNR
+353 NNGVFNV
-360 LFAQNHNSSV
+360 LGFQNHNSTTS
-370 VDAGNDPVAIDQFAG
+370 APMEQMAG

-392 IRGEETNL
+392 IRGEGTNL
-400 TIGATYYAAGLGT
+400 TVGATYYAAGIGA
-413 NRNFRFGTLNPQ
+413 NQNFTFVPSGIVAANIDR
-425 NVNPRPINRM
+425 V

-452 VEYAQSDFLRDTD
+452 VEYAQSDFLRDTN

-521 YAGVNYA
+521 YAGVNYT
-528 ASEDLKINI
+528 ASEDLKINLS
-537 TGAFLEGTGRIAPP
+537 GAFLEGTGRVA
-551 NGYGTSDEVIQ
+551 NGYRTNDELIQ
-562 VLAGVDYRLTDRLNV
+562 VLAGVDYRLSERFTV

-586 NLKGS
+586 NLQGS
-591 GGGAKPVW
+591 GGGRKPVW

-618 LYQIIDTDG
+618 LYQILDTDG
-627 KGVGSA
+627 KGVGGAFS
-633 NIGGQLV
+633 
-640 GGVFTG
+640 G
-646 GPAPG
+646 GPNAN

>member
-1 MKRLLISV
+1 MEEDASMKRLLVTV

-42 GIIEGYPDGTFR
+42 GIIDGYPDGTFR

-68 ARAYRNIDQR
+68 ARAYRNIDER
-78 LVALNRRV
+78 LRALDRRIS
-86 EELANRPQGGGQ
+86 EIRPQDDQ
-98 TDTSALERQINE
+98 QVDTSALERQINE
-110 LRAQVQELQKLNEAI
+110 LRAQIEELKKLNEAI

-179 VYGAHSIDGKDV
+179 VYGAHSIDGKGV
-191 YTYNR
+191 YTFNR
-196 TTVDPGKFLETIA
+196 TTIGSGKFLQEIA

-218 SGQINDEVT
+218 SGQINDEVS

-234 GNYLPYVKGS
+234 GNYLPYVGGS
-244 GKSAFANNP
+244 GKSA
-253 LIQQQVPS
+253 L
-261 ITAPYAIGNTDI
+261 TAFTPPYTISNTDI

-326 RVDGGALGFDFDTFR
+326 RVDGGALGFNFDTFR

-353 NNGVFNR
+353 NNGVFNV
-360 LFAQNHNSSV
+360 LGFQNHNSTTS
-370 VDAGNDPVAIDQFAG
+370 APMDQMAG

-392 IRGEETNL
+392 IRGEDTNL
-400 TIGATYYAAGLGT
+400 TVGATYYAAGIGPGQ
-413 NRNFRFGTLNPQ
+413 NFQFGTLVTTTPA
-425 NVNPRPINRM
+425 VNIDRV

-452 VEYAQSDFLRDTD
+452 IEYAQSDFLNGTS

-521 YAGVNYA
+521 YAGVNYT
-528 ASEDLKINI
+528 ASEDLKINL
-537 TGAFLEGTGRIAPP
+537 TGAFLEGTGRVA
-551 NGYGTSDEVIQ
+551 NGYKTNDDVIQ

-606 GYDLG
+606 GYNLG

-627 KGVGSA
+627 KGTPVPFS
-633 NIGGQLV
+633 
-640 GGVFTG
+640 G
-646 GPAPG
+646 GPNAN

>member
-1 MKRLLISV
+1 MKRWLISV

-42 GIIEGYPDGTFR
+42 GILEGYPDGTFR

-68 ARAYRNIDQR
+68 ARAYRNIDER
-78 LVALNRRV
+78 LRALDRRIS
-86 EELANRPQGGGQ
+86 EIRPGDQQ
-98 TDTSALERQINE
+98 VDTSALERQINE
-110 LRAQVQELQKLNEAI
+110 LRAQIDELKKLNEAI

-179 VYGAHSIDGKDV
+179 VYGAHSIDGRDV
-191 YTYNR
+191 YTLNR
-196 TTVDPGKFLETIA
+196 TRLGSGKFLQEIA

-218 SGQINDEVT
+218 SGQINDEVS

-234 GNYLPYVKGS
+234 GNYLPYVGGS
-244 GKSAFANNP
+244 GLSALTNF
-253 LIQQQVPS
+253 
-261 ITAPYAIGNTDI
+261 TGPYTIGNTDI

-284 DIFGAKVDV
+284 DIFGAKVNL

-326 RVDGGALGFDFDTFR
+326 RVDGGALSFDFDTFR

-353 NNGVFNR
+353 NNGVFNVLR
-360 LFAQNHNSSV
+360 FQNHNSTTS
-370 VDAGNDPVAIDQFAG
+370 APMEQMAG

-392 IRGEETNL
+392 IRGEDTNL
-400 TIGATYYAAGLGT
+400 TVGATYYAAGIGRG
-413 NRNFRFGTLNPQ
+413 RNFQFINTRTLESTTPAENIDR
-425 NVNPRPINRM
+425 V

-452 VEYAQSDFLRDTD
+452 VEYAQSDFLRDTN

-502 PGAWGRVG
+502 PGAWGRIG

-521 YAGVNYA
+521 YAGVNYT
-528 ASEDLKINI
+528 ASQDLKINL
-537 TGAFLEGTGRIAPP
+537 TGAFLEGTGRVL
-551 NGYGTSDEVIQ
+551 NGYTKNDELIQ
-562 VLAGVDYRLTDRLNV
+562 VLAGIDYRLSDRWNV

-586 NLKGS
+586 KLGS
-591 GGGAKPVW
+591 LAGSPKPVW
-599 NYLTLGV
+599 NYFTLGV
-606 GYDLG
+606 GYNLG

-618 LYQIIDTDG
+618 LYQILDTDG
-627 KGVGSA
+627 KGA
-633 NIGGQLV
+633 PAA
-640 GGVFTG
+640 FRG
-646 GPAPG
+646 GPAPRE
-651 KNGGAVAATTLSVK
+651 NSGAVAATTLSVK

>member
-1 MKRLLISV
+1 MEEDASMKRLLMSV

-42 GIIEGYPDGTFR
+42 GIIEGFPDGTFR

-68 ARAYRNIDQR
+68 ARAYRNIDER
-78 LVALNRRV
+78 LRALDRRIS
-86 EELANRPQGGGQ
+86 EIRPQDGQ
-98 TDTSALERQINE
+98 PVDTSALERQINE
-110 LRAQVQELQKLNEAI
+110 LSSQVQELQKLNEAI

-179 VYGAHSIDGKDV
+179 VYGAHSIDGNDV
-191 YTYNR
+191 YTLNR
-196 TTVDPGKFLETIA
+196 TRLGPGKFLEAIA

-244 GKSAFANNP
+244 GKSALTDLSA
-253 LIQQQVPS
+253 
-261 ITAPYAIGNTDI
+261 TATNPYAIGNTDI

-326 RVDGGALGFDFDTFR
+326 RVDGGALGFNFDTFR

-360 LFAQNHNSSV
+360 LLAQNHNSSV
-370 VDAGNDPVAIDQFAG
+370 VDAGNNPVSIDQFAG

-400 TIGATYYAAGLGT
+400 TVGATYYAAGLGT
-413 NRNFRFGTLNPQ
+413 NQNFRFGTLNPQ
-425 NVNPRPINRM
+425 NVNPRPIDRL

-442 KAKFA
+442 KARFA

-452 VEYAQSDFLRDTD
+452 VEYAQSDFLRDTN
-465 RVLSKDNWALDA
+465 RVLSSDNWALNA
-477 NLGYNFG
+477 NLGYSFG

-490 AGYREVR
+490 AGYLEVR

-521 YAGVNYA
+521 YAGVNYT
-528 ASEDLKINI
+528 ASEDLKINL
-537 TGAFLEGTGRIAPP
+537 TGAFLEGTGRVA
-551 NGYGTSDEVIQ
+551 NGYRTNDELIQ
-562 VLAGVDYRLTDRLNV
+562 VLAGVDYRLSERFTV

-586 NLKGS
+586 NLQGS
-591 GGGAKPVW
+591 GGGRKPVW
-599 NYLTLGV
+599 NYFTLGV
-606 GYDLG
+606 GYNLG

-618 LYQIIDTDG
+618 LYQILDTDG
-627 KGVGSA
+627 KGTPAPFS
-633 NIGGQLV
+633 
-640 GGVFTG
+640 G
-646 GPAPG
+646 GPAAG
-651 KNGGAVAATTLSVK
+651 KNSGAVAATTLSVK